1 MAKSTRN
8 EFEFMSM
15 VLDALGV
22 EYEEADIKVRERWR
36 GKVLDG
42 WGVDYVVDDLK
53 QFARW
58 RKKCLEGLAK
68 NSGGGG
74 GGSSDCPMKMATV
87 TIQASTNTVSSVYF
101 SGIENVM
108 HLTNISDVKMN
119 VTNGL
124 ANVDD
129 DWKVYSEDATNG
141 SIQVGETVT
150 LSVLLVKGMSVL
162 ISGGDG
168 VVSVTGEATVAD
180 GVAVVTGDCTVT
192 ILGSATP
199 Q

>member
-22 EYEEADIKVRERWR
+22 EYDEADIKVRERWR
-36 GKVLDG
+36 SKVLDG

-68 NSGGGG
+68 NHGGGG
-74 GGSSDCPMKMATV
+74 GGGGDCPMKMATV
-87 TIQASTNTVSSVYF
+87 TIQASTNKVSSVYF

-108 HLTNISDVKMN
+108 PLTNISDVKLN
-119 VTNGL
+119 PTSGL

-129 DWKVYSEDATNG
+129 DWKVYSENATNG

-150 LSVLLVKGMSVL
+150 LNILLVKGMSVL

-168 VVSVTGEATVAD
+168 VASVTGEATVAD
-180 GVAVVTGDCTVT
+180 GIAVVTGDCTVT
-192 ILGSATP
+192 ILGSSNP

>member
-36 GKVLDG
+36 SKVLDG

-68 NSGGGG
+68 NHGGGG
-74 GGSSDCPMKMATV
+74 GGSSNTKKTV
-87 TIQASTNTVSSVYF
+87 TGTLANPFGDIDVADLCSKLQTMDATAYLTIDATALRAGTIVSRPFANSTYFWTNGASINDSVASSSAYSIQWA
-101 SGIENVM
+101 
-108 HLTNISDVKMN
+108 ISD
-119 VTNGL
+119 
-124 ANVDD
+124 
-129 DWKVYSEDATNG
+129 G
-141 SIQVGETVT
+141 SLYMAE
-150 LSVLLVKGMSVL
+150 M
-162 ISGGDG
+162 ISGGNLVDISSYASALTTSMT
-168 VVSVTGEATVAD
+168 VVYHPISE
-180 GVAVVTGDCTVT
+180 
-192 ILGSATP
+192 
-199 Q
+199 

>member
-22 EYEEADIKVRERWR
+22 EYEEADIKQRERWR

-58 RKKCLEGLAK
+58 RQKCLEGLAK

-74 GGSSDCPMKMATV
+74 DSDFTTAQVTIKNNTTDAKTVLCPNILEDNGGLASGGVSLSANETKTVTVVLYKGTGYILPMGGQVAGCQGDVTADNITGATV
-87 TIQASTNTVSSVYF
+87 T
-101 SGIENVM
+101 
-108 HLTNISDVKMN
+108 
-119 VTNGL
+119 
-124 ANVDD
+124 
-129 DWKVYSEDATNG
+129 
-141 SIQVGETVT
+141 
-150 LSVLLVKGMSVL
+150 
-162 ISGGDG
+162 GDG
-168 VVSVTGEATVAD
+168 SFNIIG
-180 GVAVVTGDCTVT
+180 G
-192 ILGSATP
+192 IS
-199 Q
+199 

>member
-22 EYEEADIKVRERWR
+22 EYEEADIKQRERWR

-74 GGSSDCPMKMATV
+74 DFTTAQV
-87 TIQASTNTVSSVYF
+87 TITNNSTDST
-101 SGIENVM
+101 M
-108 HLTNISDVKMN
+108 
-119 VTNGL
+119 
-124 ANVDD
+124 
-129 DWKVYSEDATNG
+129 
-141 SIQVGETVT
+141 
-150 LSVLLVKGMSVL
+150 
-162 ISGGDG
+162 
-168 VVSVTGEATVAD
+168 VV
-180 GVAVVTGDCTVT
+180 C
-192 ILGSATP
+192 P
-199 Q
+199 

>member
-22 EYEEADIKVRERWR
+22 EYEEADIKQRERWR

-74 GGSSDCPMKMATV
+74 GSGDFSTATLTVKNNTISTAYLTVPYILSLDGQGSVGAGRV
-87 TIQASTNTVSSVYF
+87 VLEEGTNTVSVILYKGKTTILT
-101 SGIENVM
+101 SGYAVTTLGDIER
-108 HLTNISDVKMN
+108 L
-119 VTNGL
+119 
-124 ANVDD
+124 
-129 DWKVYSEDATNG
+129 
-141 SIQVGETVT
+141 GE
-150 LSVLLVKGMSVL
+150 SFYL
-162 ISGGDG
+162 I
-168 VVSVTGEATVAD
+168 
-180 GVAVVTGDCTVT
+180 TGDAFINLSSTENNV
-192 ILGSATP
+192 
-199 Q
+199 

>member
-22 EYEEADIKVRERWR
+22 EYEEADIKQRERWR

-74 GGSSDCPMKMATV
+74 DFTTAQVTITNNSTDSTMVVCPNIVEDNGGIALGRANLSVDETKTV
-87 TIQASTNTVSSVYF
+87 TI
-101 SGIENVM
+101 
-108 HLTNISDVKMN
+108 
-119 VTNGL
+119 
-124 ANVDD
+124 
-129 DWKVYSEDATNG
+129 
-141 SIQVGETVT
+141 
-150 LSVLLVKGMSVL
+150 VLYKGTGYIL
-162 ISGGDG
+162 
-168 VVSVTGEATVAD
+168 VTGGQVAGCQGDVTAD
-180 GVAVVTGDCTVT
+180 GINGAIVTGD
-192 ILGSATP
+192 GSFNVIGGIS
-199 Q
+199 

>member
-1 MAKSTRN
+1 MTKKKNMRN
-8 EFEFMSM
+8 EFEFMSA

-22 EYEEADIKVRERWR
+22 DYEEADIKVRERWR

-42 WGVDYVVDDLK
+42 WGVSYIPDDLK
-53 QFARW
+53 QFERW
-58 RKKCLEGLAK
+58 RKKCIEGLSK

-74 GGSSDCPMKMATV
+74 GGDDCPMKMATV
-87 TIQASTNTVSSVYF
+87 TIQASTYRVRNVYF

-108 HLTNISDVKMN
+108 PLTNISDVKIN
-119 VTNGL
+119 ITNGL

-129 DWKVYSEDATNG
+129 DWRVYSEDATNG

-150 LSVLLVKGMSVL
+150 LSVLLVKGTSVL
-162 ISGGDG
+162 IGGGDG
-168 VVSVTGEATVAD
+168 IESVTGEATAVN
-180 GVAVVTGDCTVT
+180 GVAVVTGDCTVVIRGT
-192 ILGSATP
+192 L